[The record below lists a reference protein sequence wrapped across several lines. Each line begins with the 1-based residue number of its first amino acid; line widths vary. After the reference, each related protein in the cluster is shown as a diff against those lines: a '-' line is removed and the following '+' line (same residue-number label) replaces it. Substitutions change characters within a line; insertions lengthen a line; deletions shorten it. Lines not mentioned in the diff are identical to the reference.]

1 MKTILQKLISTA
13 LFAFLLTLASCSK
26 DEATTTEPTTNP
38 TNNPNPTT
46 GVVTVT
52 TIAGSTQGFAN
63 GTGAAAKFSRPAS
76 IALDAS
82 GNMYVTE
89 LFGANT
95 KIRKITPAG
104 VVSTYAGS
112 GLSSGPIDG
121 AAADARFVDARGL
134 AVNTAGEVLVGE
146 FGVNLIRK
154 ITTAGVV
161 STFAGQQG
169 ILGNANGTGIAAQ
182 FSRPIGVV
190 FDSAG
195 NLYVADSANNKIRKI
210 TPAGVVSNF
219 AGSGTSGTTDGSST
233 TAQFLFPSIIAA
245 DAANN
250 IYTIDGPK
258 LRKITP
264 SGDVSSIILSSEVS
278 IGGIVFDSA
287 GNLYYTDGNKVKKRT
302 TTGVETTIAGAATGG
317 FADGTGANA
326 RFETLEGIAIDASGS
341 LYLCDGFNHKIRK
354 ITFQ

>member
-1 MKTILQKLISTA
+1 MKNLKITFAICILV
-13 LFAFLLTLASCSK
+13 LTASCSK
-26 DEATTTEPTTNP
+26 DESPTPPVAENPNQNP
-38 TNNPNPTT
+38 TNL
-46 GVVTVT
+46 VATVT

-63 GTGAAAKFSRPAS
+63 GTGAAARFSRPSA
-76 IALDAS
+76 IAIDAS

-89 LFGANT
+89 FSNAST

-104 VVSTYAGS
+104 VVSTYAGN

-134 AVNTAGEVLVGE
+134 AVNAAGDVLVGE
-146 FGVNLIRK
+146 HGVNLIRK
-154 ITTAGVV
+154 ITSSGVV

-169 ILGNANGTGIAAQ
+169 ILGSTNATGTAAQ
-182 FSRPIGVV
+182 FARPIGVV

-210 TPAGVVSNF
+210 IATGVVTTL
-219 AGSGTSGTTDGSST
+219 AGSGTSGTVDGSSA
-233 TAQFLFPSIIAA
+233 TAQFLFPSIIAV
-245 DAANN
+245 DASNN
-250 IYTIDGPK
+250 VYTIDGTK

-264 SGDVSSIILSSEVS
+264 NGDVSSITLSSEVS
-278 IGGIVFDSA
+278 IGGIVFDA
-287 GNLYYTDGNKVKKRT
+287 TGNLYYTDGNKVKKRT
-302 TTGVETTIAGAATGG
+302 PAGIETTIAGAATGG

-326 RFETLEGIAIDASGS
+326 RFETVEGIAIDAAGS
-341 LYLCDGFNHKIRK
+341 LYLCDGNNHKIRK